1 MHREAGKVS
10 SCIPVS
16 SSACCQSLLLSYCLA
31 DIRRMQFVSENF
43 SMDLE
48 RYTLVGY
55 FSVLSYVVT
64 VADAMPECTHRN
76 LC

>member
-1 MHREAGKVS
+1 MG
-10 SCIPVS
+10 SCIPGS

-31 DIRRMQFVSENF
+31 DVRCMQSVSESF

-48 RYTLVGY
+48 RYTLVRY
-55 FSVLSYVVT
+55 FNNYSLSYVVT